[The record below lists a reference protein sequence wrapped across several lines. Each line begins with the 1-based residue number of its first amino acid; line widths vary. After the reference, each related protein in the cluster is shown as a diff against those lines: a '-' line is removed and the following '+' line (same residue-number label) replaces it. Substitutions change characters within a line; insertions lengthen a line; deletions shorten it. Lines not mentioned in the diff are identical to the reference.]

1 MNVVAF
7 CVIDVSVVVVVV
19 VAADPS
25 SLLRSGR

>member
-7 CVIDVSVVVVVV
+7 CVVDVSVVVVV